1 MDLEQ
6 IQKILELLKEYD
18 VSEIEYEDGDMSLSL
33 KLGTEQQVPNITP
46 QAVPQQAL
54 QPIIQQ
60 AVNNNADIT
69 AAQNAEV
76 DSPENDVIPEENIIR
91 SPVVGVF
98 YATPAPDADPFVEEG
113 SEVEEEDVLCIIEAM
128 KLMNEVPA
136 PRAGRIKK
144 VLVSSGQ
151 KVEFGQELMILE

>member
-54 QPIIQQ
+54 LPIIQQ
-60 AVNNNADIT
+60 AVNNNADAT
-69 AAQNAEV
+69 ATQNAEV
-76 DSPENDVIPEENIIR
+76 DSPEDDVIPEENIIR